1 MCSLGMGTHREGPGM
16 TDKDRDDD
24 ADGLL
29 DELRRAAVFL
39 TRLPVERLLG
49 EEPLLSLPPLAEA
62 TRAFPA
68 VGAANG
74 TIGGLRSEER
84 RVGKECVST
93 CSTRWSPSY
102 NKKTNSIKQPQTNSN
117 NQK

>member
-1 MCSLGMGTHREGPGM
+1 MGTHREGPGM

-62 TRAFPA
+62 TRAFPV
-68 VGAANG
+68 VGAAIG
-74 TIGGLRSEER
+74 LIGGLALLLAARSEER

-93 CSTRWSPSY
+93 CRSRWSPDH
-102 NKKTNSIKQPQTNSN
+102 
-117 NQK
+117 